1 MTESPNPNKSGP
13 LSGHRVIELSST
25 IAGPVCARLLAD
37 FGADVIK
44 IESPEGDPGRN
55 FGAQVDGVSLYGTS
69 MYRNKRAIVL
79 DLKNPEGRDI
89 ALRLLD
95 KADVLVENF
104 RPGVLDRLGL
114 GEDVLRKRNPGLV
127 TVRIS
132 GYGQTGPYRDL
143 PGYGAICEAVAGVRH
158 LTGDPDRP
166 PARCALPTTDY
177 LTAVYAAFGAVM
189 ALYERA
195 RSGLG
200 QMIDV
205 ALYES
210 AFSQMEEVVPSY
222 GRTGTIPTRQGPRLM
237 NTAPNSLY
245 PTNDDHWVLIG
256 ANNDA
261 IFRRLAKIMGR
272 AEWGTDPRY
281 ATQRARGERV
291 EEVDG
296 LVTAWTSKHSADE
309 VQRLLIEAE
318 VPVSRVNTIADIFA
332 DQHYRARE
340 MLMKIPH
347 PKLGEVTMTGV
358 VPKMSRTPGQIVKA
372 GSGIGED
379 TRDVLVRDLGL
390 SEQEVDRLAASRAVW
405 CGETGVASTHTET
418 SKAATG

>member
-1 MTESPNPNKSGP
+1 MSESISSPKGGP
-13 LSGHRVIELSST
+13 LSGRRVVELSST

-79 DLKNPEGRDI
+79 DLKNPEGREI
-89 ALRLLD
+89 ALKLLD

-114 GEDVLRKRNPGLV
+114 GEQVLRQRNPGLV

-189 ALYERA
+189 ALYERTH
-195 RSGLG
+195 SGLG

-205 ALYES
+205 ALYEA

-222 GRTGTIPTRQGPRLM
+222 ERTGAIPIRQGPRLM

-261 IFRRLAKIMGR
+261 IFRRLAKTMGH
-272 AEWGTDPRY
+272 AEWGSDPRY

-296 LVTAWTSKHSADE
+296 LVAEWTSKHSADE

-318 VPVSRVNTIADIFA
+318 VPVSRVNTVADIFK

-347 PKLGEVTMTGV
+347 AKLGEVTMTGV
-358 VPKMSRTPGQIVKA
+358 VPKMSRTPGHVAKA

-379 TRDVLVRDLGL
+379 TRDVLTGDLGL
-390 SEQEVDRLAASRAVW
+390 SDQEVDRLVASRAVA
-405 CGETGVASTHTET
+405 CGATSSVSMRAEASQ
-418 SKAATG
+418 AAAG

>member
-1 MTESPNPNKSGP
+1 MTDMNANARSGP
-13 LSGHRVIELSST
+13 LRGHKVVELCST

-44 IESPEGDPGRN
+44 IESAEGDPGRN
-55 FGAQVDGVSLYGTS
+55 FGAQVDGVSLYGAS
-69 MYRNKRAIVL
+69 MYRNKQSIVL
-79 DLKNPEGRDI
+79 DLKHPEGRDI
-89 ALRLLD
+89 ALKLLD

-104 RPGVLDRLGL
+104 RPGVLERLGL
-114 GEDVLRKRNPGLV
+114 GESVLRARNPRLV

-132 GYGQTGPYRDL
+132 GYGQSGPYKDL

-158 LTGDPDRP
+158 MTGDPDRP

-177 LTAVYAAFGAVM
+177 LTAVYAAFGTMM
-189 ALYERA
+189 ALYERT
-195 RSGLG
+195 RSGEG

-210 AFSQMEEVVPSY
+210 AFSQMEEAATSY
-222 GRTGTIPTRQGPRLM
+222 PRTGKIPMRQGPRLM

-245 PTNDDHWVLIG
+245 PSSDEHWVLIA

-261 IFRRLAKIMGR
+261 IFRRLATAMDHP
-272 AEWGTDPRY
+272 EWGTDPRY

-291 EEVDG
+291 EEVDEMVAG
-296 LVTAWTSKHSADE
+296 WTRRHTAKELQHLLV
-309 VQRLLIEAE
+309 EAE
-318 VPVSRVNTIADIFA
+318 VPVAAVYTIADIFE

-340 MLMKIPH
+340 MLLRIPH
-347 PKLGEVTMTGV
+347 PKLGEVTMAGV
-358 VPKMSRTPGQIVKA
+358 VPKLSRTPGRVVKA

-379 TRDVLVRDLGL
+379 TREVLTRELGMSDADVNRL
-390 SEQEVDRLAASRAVW
+390 EQARAVW
-405 CGETGVASTHTET
+405 CGASGDSAGAQQSNPAVA
-418 SKAATG
+418 G

>member
-1 MTESPNPNKSGP
+1 MTREDDARSGP
-13 LSGHRVIELSST
+13 LRGHRVVELCST

-37 FGADVIK
+37 FGAEVIK
-44 IESPEGDPGRN
+44 IESREGDPGRN
-55 FGAQVDGVSLYGTS
+55 FGAQVEGVSLYGTS
-69 MYRNKRAIVL
+69 MYRNKQSIVL
-79 DLKNPEGRDI
+79 DLKSPEGRDI
-89 ALRLLD
+89 ALQLLD

-114 GEDVLRKRNPGLV
+114 GEGVLRERNPGLV

-158 LTGDPDRP
+158 MTGDPDRP

-177 LTAVYAAFGAVM
+177 LTAVYAAFGTMM
-189 ALYERA
+189 ALYERT
-195 RSGLG
+195 RSGQG

-210 AFSQMEEVVPSY
+210 AFSQMEEAVASY
-222 GRTGTIPTRQGPRLM
+222 ERTGIVPMRQGPRLM

-245 PTNDDHWVLIG
+245 PTSDGHWVLIA

-261 IFRRLAKIMGR
+261 IFRRLAAVMEHP
-272 AEWGTDPRY
+272 EWATDPRY

-291 EEVDG
+291 DEVDG
-296 LVTAWTSKHSADE
+296 LVTAWTRERTANE
-309 VQRLLIEAE
+309 VRRLLDEAE
-318 VPVSRVNTIADIFA
+318 VPVAPVYTIADIFE

-340 MLMKIPH
+340 MLMRIPH
-347 PKLGEVTMTGV
+347 PKLGEVTMAGV
-358 VPKMSRTPGQIVKA
+358 VPKLSRTPGRVVKA

-379 TRDVLVRDLGL
+379 TRDVLTQDLGL
-390 SEQEVDRLAASRAVW
+390 SDADVDRLERAGAVW
-405 CGETGVASTHTET
+405 CGVGPHPLTASRQ
-418 SKAATG
+418 AAAG